1 MSDKVKV
8 FQTSA
13 CSNIVLYEDM
23 NAVGLKNISK
33 LRVISGKRTYRYRMT
48 GNKNNDNNS
57 NSLKTRWG
65 NRFIIAAI
73 IQGGIITG
81 MALATVAFQ
90 LLTTDVDIIQFLSL
104 SFEGP
109 AKWFFIGIILYL
121 ILIVAI
127 ATTAVFY
134 NHLEINL
141 KRKFSRVS
149 NILAW
154 IHLFGMN
161 IGGAGTTILMI
172 FAGLA
177 GSGVLSLFVKGKL
190 ANQDVAI
197 LTSFIPS
204 IAIFIVILSIGVIC
218 GGIAYLMAYRSNA

>member
-1 MSDKVKV
+1 M
-8 FQTSA
+8 
-13 CSNIVLYEDM
+13 
-23 NAVGLKNISK
+23 
-33 LRVISGKRTYRYRMT
+33 
-48 GNKNNDNNS
+48 GNKNNDS
-57 NSLKTRWG
+57 NSSSPKTKWG

-121 ILIVAI
+121 ILVVAI

-134 NHLEINL
+134 NHLEVNL
-141 KRKFSRVS
+141 KRRFSKVS

-161 IGGAGTTILMI
+161 IGGAGTTLLMI
-172 FAGLA
+172 LAGLA
-177 GSGVLSLFVKGKL
+177 GSGVLSLFTEGRL
-190 ANQDVAI
+190 GNQDVAI
-197 LTSFIPS
+197 MTSFIPS
-204 IAIFIVILSIGVIC
+204 IAFFIVILSVGVIC
-218 GGIAYLMAYRSNA
+218 GGLAYLMAYRSKA

>member
-1 MSDKVKV
+1 M
-8 FQTSA
+8 A
-13 CSNIVLYEDM
+13 
-23 NAVGLKNISK
+23 
-33 LRVISGKRTYRYRMT
+33 
-48 GNKNNDNNS
+48 GNKNNDNNNNS
-57 NSLKTRWG
+57 NSLKTKWG

-149 NILAW
+149 NMLAW

-161 IGGAGTTILMI
+161 IGGAGTTHTYDICRTSWFWSPLTFCRRKTRESRCSNSDFLYTSYSI
-172 FAGLA
+172 FYCYFKCRGDIWRHCLYND
-177 GSGVLSLFVKGKL
+177 L
-190 ANQDVAI
+190 
-197 LTSFIPS
+197 
-204 IAIFIVILSIGVIC
+204 
-218 GGIAYLMAYRSNA
+218 

>member
-1 MSDKVKV
+1 M
-8 FQTSA
+8 
-13 CSNIVLYEDM
+13 
-23 NAVGLKNISK
+23 
-33 LRVISGKRTYRYRMT
+33 
-48 GNKNNDNNS
+48 GNKNNDS
-57 NSLKTRWG
+57 NSSDSPKTKWG
-65 NRFIIAAI
+65 NRFIISAI

-81 MALATVAFQ
+81 MALGTVAFQ

-141 KRKFSRVS
+141 KRKFSKAS

-177 GSGVLSLFVKGKL
+177 GSGVLSLFLEGKL
-190 ANQDVAI
+190 GNQDVAI

-204 IAIFIVILSIGVIC
+204 IAFFIVILSVGVIC
-218 GGIAYLMAYRSNA
+218 GGIAYLMAYRSKA

>member
-1 MSDKVKV
+1 M
-8 FQTSA
+8 
-13 CSNIVLYEDM
+13 M
-23 NAVGLKNISK
+23 
-33 LRVISGKRTYRYRMT
+33 
-48 GNKNNDNNS
+48 GNKNNNNNNNSDINS
-57 NSLKTRWG
+57 NSLKTKWG

-73 IQGGIITG
+73 VQGGIITG
-81 MALATVAFQ
+81 MALVTVAFQ
-90 LLTTDVDIIQFLSL
+90 LLTADVDIIQFLSL

-121 ILIVAI
+121 ILVVAI

-161 IGGAGTTILMI
+161 IGGAGTTLLMI

-177 GSGVLSLFVKGKL
+177 GSGVLSVFTEGKL
-190 ANQDVAI
+190 GNQDVAI
-197 LTSFIPS
+197 MTSFIPP
-204 IAIFIVILSIGVIC
+204 IGFFIVILSIGVIC
-218 GGIAYLMAYRSNA
+218 GGTTYLMVYSSKA

>member
-1 MSDKVKV
+1 MAIK
-8 FQTSA
+8 
-13 CSNIVLYEDM
+13 
-23 NAVGLKNISK
+23 
-33 LRVISGKRTYRYRMT
+33 
-48 GNKNNDNNS
+48 KNNDSNS
-57 NSLKTRWG
+57 NSFTTKWG

-73 IQGGIITG
+73 IQGGIITA

-127 ATTAVFY
+127 AVTAVFY

-141 KRKFSRVS
+141 KRKFSKVS
-149 NILAW
+149 NILAC

-161 IGGAGTTILMI
+161 IGGAGTTLLMI

-177 GSGVLSLFVKGKL
+177 GSGVLSLFTEGKL
-190 ANQDVAI
+190 GNQDVAI
-197 LTSFIPS
+197 MTSFIPS
-204 IAIFIVILSIGVIC
+204 IAFFIVILSVGVIC
-218 GGIAYLMAYRSNA
+218 GGLAYLMAYRSKA